1 MFIPWNVRNH
11 SELFFSRRITA
22 MLVLTR
28 KPGEKI
34 HIGSGI
40 TITVLE
46 IRGNKIRIGIEAPE
60 EVKVLRAEL
69 SDWVEFHGAKSSE
82 PHATLPRRPC
92 R

>member
-1 MFIPWNVRNH
+1 
-11 SELFFSRRITA
+11 

-60 EVKVLRAEL
+60 EVTVLRAEL
-69 SDWVEFHGAKSSE
+69 SDWVESRGAKCSE
-82 PHATLPRRPC
+82 PHATLPRGPC
-92 R
+92 RCAIGGDSGAPPK